1 MLAEPGWEGEF
12 CLRLGRKLIPKYT
25 PLIKEEVRGTEGGG
39 VKGDAMME
47 KLETQE
53 EQKQD
58 DNHANPA
65 PFTDSRLRS
74 PFHCRLRPEEVMR
87 PNQNLL

>member
-1 MLAEPGWEGEF
+1 M
-12 CLRLGRKLIPKYT
+12 
-25 PLIKEEVRGTEGGG
+25 RGTEGAG

-74 PFHCRLRPEEVMR
+74 PAD
-87 PNQNLL
+87 

>member
-1 MLAEPGWEGEF
+1 M
-12 CLRLGRKLIPKYT
+12 
-25 PLIKEEVRGTEGGG
+25 RGTEGGG
-39 VKGDAMME
+39 GEGDAMME

-65 PFTDSRLRS
+65 PFTDSD
-74 PFHCRLRPEEVMR
+74 
-87 PNQNLL
+87 LLFTAEARGGDEA